1 MSFLSS
7 AAPKLAPWKVLLVDD
22 EPDIHDIT
30 KLTLSRFR
38 LDGRALT
45 FLHAYSGAEA
55 KEILARETDIALVFL
70 DVVMEKEDSGLEVA
84 RWMRKDLDNQFTRI
98 VLRTGQP
105 GQAPEERVI
114 VDYDINDYKEKT
126 ELDRTKL
133 FTTTFAALRAY
144 RDIMKVEE
152 ARRAQLNY
160 REGLERVIA
169 ASAHIF
175 QQRNLKDF
183 ASGLLQQVVALLR
196 LEQSMLLRLSGASVI
211 TGETEYE
218 ILAQIGD
225 LGGDVIGPELIA
237 QLDDARRNR
246 ISRLHGDTYVG
257 FFPNISGKASLLVL
271 KGVEEISD
279 IDAQLLE
286 VFCSGVAI
294 AFDNILLTQ
303 EITDTQAELI
313 LRLGDVVESRSNE
326 AGNHVR
332 RMSQVCHLLA
342 QASGMPEDETAVLM
356 HAAPMHDIGK
366 IATPDAVLLK
376 PGKLDAAEWEIM
388 KQHPTVGLSILDGSS
403 RPILKAAA
411 VIAHQHHEKF
421 DGSGYPQGLKG
432 HDIHLYARIVA
443 VADVFDALSHKRC
456 YKDAWPMEQVTG
468 PPARSGGP
476 PPRSGVCR
484 AADREYRQGG
494 RDQPPLAGLGVRPRF
509 CCSGVDPG
517 VQPRCAATNST
528 GVGPANR
535 KTGVRPLRRRAFPCA
550 GCAETAGD
558 SAAPAP
564 ARSPPSPSRPAARSP
579 GCTGYARPA
588 RCRRCR
594 AAS

>member
-7 AAPKLAPWKVLLVDD
+7 ATPKLAPWRILLVDD

-38 LDGRALT
+38 LEGRGLT

-55 KEILARETDIALVFL
+55 KEVLAKEKDIALVFL

-84 RWMRKDLDNQFTRI
+84 RWMRQDLDNQFTRI

-114 VDYDINDYKEKT
+114 VNYDINDYKEKT

-152 ARRAQLNY
+152 ARQQQLHY

-175 QQRNLKDF
+175 QARNLKDF
-183 ASGLLQQVVALLR
+183 ANGLLQQVVALLR
-196 LEQSMLLRLSGASVI
+196 LEQSMLVRLRGATAVS
-211 TGETEYE
+211 GETTYEVLAQIGQEEDSLLTPE
-218 ILAQIGD
+218 ILAQ
-225 LGGDVIGPELIA
+225 LK
-237 QLDDARRNR
+237 DAESNR
-246 ISRLHGDTYVG
+246 ISRMAGDTFVG
-257 FFPNISGKASLLVL
+257 YFPNSSGKASLLIL
-271 KGVEEISD
+271 KGVDDISEID
-279 IDAQLLE
+279 QKLLQI
-286 VFCSGVAI
+286 FCSGVAI

-313 LRLGDVVESRSNE
+313 MRLGDVVESRSNE

-332 RMSQVCHLLA
+332 RMAEFCHLLA
-342 QASGMPEDETAVLM
+342 TAAGMPEEETAVLK

-366 IATPDAVLLK
+366 IATPDSVLLK

-388 KQHPTVGLSILDGSS
+388 KQHPTVGLSILDGST

-421 DGSGYPQGLKG
+421 DGSGYPQGLVG
-432 HDIHLYARIVA
+432 HAIHEYARIVA
-443 VADVFDALSHKRC
+443 VADVFDALMHKRC
-456 YKDAWPMEQVTG
+456 YKDAWPVAQV
-468 PPARSGGP
+468 
-476 PPRSGVCR
+476 VEHM
-484 AADREYRQGG
+484 REVAGQHLDPKFVELLIANM
-494 RDQPPLAGLGVRPRF
+494 DQALAINERF
-509 CCSGVDPG
+509 PD
-517 VQPRCAATNST
+517 
-528 GVGPANR
+528 
-535 KTGVRPLRRRAFPCA
+535 
-550 GCAETAGD
+550 
-558 SAAPAP
+558 
-564 ARSPPSPSRPAARSP
+564 
-579 GCTGYARPA
+579 
-588 RCRRCR
+588 
-594 AAS
+594 

>member
-1 MSFLSS
+1 MPFLSS

-22 EPDIHDIT
+22 EPDIHDVT
-30 KLTLSRFR
+30 KLTLTRFR
-38 LDGRALT
+38 LDDRALT
-45 FLHAYSGAEA
+45 FLHAYTGTEA
-55 KEILARETDIALVFL
+55 KEILARESDIALVFL

-84 RWMRKDLDNQFTRI
+84 RWMRQELGNQFTRI

-152 ARRAQLNY
+152 ARLAAVNY
-160 REGLERVIA
+160 REGLERVIT

-183 ASGLLQQVVALLR
+183 ASGLLQQVVALLH

-225 LGGDVIGPELIA
+225 IGNDVISPELIA
-237 QLDDARRNR
+237 QLDEARHNR

-257 FFPNISGKASLLVL
+257 FFPNNSGKASLLVL
-271 KGVEEISD
+271 KGVEEISE
-279 IDAQLLE
+279 IDTQLLE

-294 AFDNILLTQ
+294 AFDNILLNQ

-313 LRLGDVVESRSNE
+313 LRLGDVVESRSHE

-332 RMSQVCHLLA
+332 RMAQVCYLLA
-342 QASGMPEDETAVLM
+342 QASGLPEDETAVLM

-366 IATPDAVLLK
+366 IATPDSVLLK
-376 PGKLDAAEWEIM
+376 PGKLTPDEWEIM
-388 KQHPTVGLSILDGSS
+388 KQHPTVGMSILEGSS

-411 VIAHQHHEKF
+411 VIAHQHHERF

-432 HDIHLYARIVA
+432 YDIHRYARIVA

-456 YKDAWPMEQVTG
+456 YKDAWPVEQVT
-468 PPARSGGP
+468 AHLREVSGHHLDP
-476 PPRSGVCR
+476 QYVELLI
-484 AADREYRQGG
+484 ANMDKA
-494 RDQPPLAGLGVRPRF
+494 
-509 CCSGVDPG
+509 VDI
-517 VQPRCAATNST
+517 
-528 GVGPANR
+528 NR
-535 KTGVRPLRRRAFPCA
+535 RWP
-550 GCAETAGD
+550 D
-558 SAAPAP
+558 
-564 ARSPPSPSRPAARSP
+564 
-579 GCTGYARPA
+579 
-588 RCRRCR
+588 
-594 AAS
+594 

>member
-1 MSFLSS
+1 MSFLSPS
-7 AAPKLAPWKVLLVDD
+7 APKVAPWKVLLVDD
-22 EPDIHDIT
+22 EPDIHDVT

-38 LDGRALT
+38 LDERPLG
-45 FLHAYSGAEA
+45 FLHAYSGAQA
-55 KEILARETDIALVFL
+55 KEILARETEIALVFL
-70 DVVMEKEDSGLEVA
+70 DVVMEREDSGLEVA
-84 RWMRKDLDNQFTRI
+84 RWMRKELDNQFTRI

-152 ARRAQLNY
+152 ARRAQTTY

-196 LEQSMLLRLSGASVI
+196 LEQSMLLRLSAASVI
-211 TGETEYE
+211 TGEAQYE
-218 ILAQIGD
+218 VLAQIGEA
-225 LGGDVIGPELIA
+225 GEIVITPELVA
-237 QLDDARRNR
+237 QLDDARHNR
-246 ISRLHGDTYVG
+246 ISRLHGNTYVG
-257 FFPNISGKASLLVL
+257 YFPNASGKASLLVL

-279 IDAQLLE
+279 IDAQLLQ

-294 AFDNILLTQ
+294 AFDNILLNQ

-313 LRLGDVVESRSNE
+313 LRLGDVVESRSHE

-332 RMSQVCHLLA
+332 RMAQVCHLLA
-342 QASGMPEDETAVLM
+342 QASGLPEDETAVLM

-376 PGKLDAAEWEIM
+376 PGKLTPDEWEIM

-411 VIAHQHHEKF
+411 VIAHQHHEKY
-421 DGSGYPQGLKG
+421 DGTGYPQGLVG
-432 HDIHLYARIVA
+432 ENIHKYARIVA
-443 VADVFDALSHKRC
+443 VADVFDALSHSRC
-456 YKDAWPMEQVTG
+456 YKDAWPIAQVT
-468 PPARSGGP
+468 AHL
-476 PPRSGVCR
+476 
-484 AADREYRQGG
+484 REVAGHHL
-494 RDQPPLAGLGVRPRF
+494 DPLYVELLIANMDKA
-509 CCSGVDPG
+509 VDI
-517 VQPRCAATNST
+517 N
-528 GVGPANR
+528 NR
-535 KTGVRPLRRRAFPCA
+535 WP
-550 GCAETAGD
+550 D
-558 SAAPAP
+558 
-564 ARSPPSPSRPAARSP
+564 
-579 GCTGYARPA
+579 
-588 RCRRCR
+588 
-594 AAS
+594 

>member
-7 AAPKLAPWKVLLVDD
+7 ASPKLAPWKILLVDD

-38 LDGRALT
+38 LDGRALS
-45 FLHAYSGAEA
+45 FVHAYSGAEA
-55 KEILARETDIALVFL
+55 KEVLARETDIALVFL

-84 RWMRKDLDNQFTRI
+84 RWMRQDLDNQFTRI

-114 VDYDINDYKEKT
+114 VNYDINDYKEKT

-183 ASGLLQQVVALLR
+183 ANGLLQQVVALLR
-196 LEQSMLLRLSGASVI
+196 LEHSMLLRLRGATAISG
-211 TGETEYE
+211 ENDYE
-218 ILAQIGD
+218 VLAQIGD
-225 LGGDVIGPELIA
+225 DDTTLLTPDVLA
-237 QLDDARRNR
+237 QLDDAKSNK
-246 ISRLHGDTYVG
+246 ISRVQGDTYVG
-257 FFPNISGKASLLVL
+257 YFPNSSGKASLLVL
-271 KGVEEISD
+271 KGVEEISE
-279 IDAQLLE
+279 IDAKLLE

-332 RMSQVCHLLA
+332 RMSEVCSLLA
-342 QASGMPEDETAVLM
+342 TAAGMSEEETAVLR

-388 KQHPTVGLSILDGSS
+388 KQHPTVGLSILDGSQ

-432 HDIHLYARIVA
+432 QDIHLYARIVA
-443 VADVFDALSHKRC
+443 VADVFDALMHKRC
-456 YKDAWPMEQVTG
+456 YKEAWPVDQVVTHL
-468 PPARSGGP
+468 
-476 PPRSGVCR
+476 
-484 AADREYRQGG
+484 REVAGHHLDPVYVELLCNNI
-494 RDQPPLAGLGVRPRF
+494 DKALAINERF
-509 CCSGVDPG
+509 PD
-517 VQPRCAATNST
+517 
-528 GVGPANR
+528 
-535 KTGVRPLRRRAFPCA
+535 
-550 GCAETAGD
+550 
-558 SAAPAP
+558 
-564 ARSPPSPSRPAARSP
+564 
-579 GCTGYARPA
+579 
-588 RCRRCR
+588 
-594 AAS
+594 

>member
-7 AAPKLAPWKVLLVDD
+7 ASPKLPPWKILLVDD

-30 KLTLSRFR
+30 KLTLTRFR
-38 LDGRALT
+38 LEGRGLS
-45 FLHAYSGAEA
+45 FVHAYSGAEA
-55 KEILARETDIALVFL
+55 KQVLARESDIALVFL
-70 DVVMEKEDSGLEVA
+70 DVVMEREDSGLEVA
-84 RWMRKDLDNQFTRI
+84 RWMREDLNNQFTRI

-114 VDYDINDYKEKT
+114 VNYDINDYKEKT

-196 LEQSMLLRLSGASVI
+196 LENSMLLRLRGASAI
-211 TGETEYE
+211 SGEHECEYE

-225 LGGDVIGPELIA
+225 EGSAILSPEVLA
-237 QLDDARRNR
+237 QLDEAESNK
-246 ISRLHGDTYVG
+246 ISRVQGDTYVG
-257 FFPNISGKASLLVL
+257 YFPNSSGKASLLVL
-271 KGVEEISD
+271 KGVEEISE
-279 IDAQLLE
+279 IDAKLLE

-332 RMSQVCHLLA
+332 RMSEICHLLA
-342 QASGMPEDETAVLM
+342 KAAGMSDDETAVLR

-388 KQHPTVGLSILDGSS
+388 KQHPAVGLSILDGSQ

-411 VIAHQHHEKF
+411 VIAHQHHEKY

-432 HDIHLYARIVA
+432 QDIHLYARIVA
-443 VADVFDALSHKRC
+443 VADVFDALMHKRC
-456 YKDAWPMEQVTG
+456 YKDAWPVEQVVAHLREVAG
-468 PPARSGGP
+468 QHLDP
-476 PPRSGVCR
+476 VYVELLCKNIDR
-484 AADREYRQGG
+484 A
-494 RDQPPLAGLGVRPRF
+494 LAINERF
-509 CCSGVDPG
+509 PD
-517 VQPRCAATNST
+517 
-528 GVGPANR
+528 
-535 KTGVRPLRRRAFPCA
+535 
-550 GCAETAGD
+550 
-558 SAAPAP
+558 
-564 ARSPPSPSRPAARSP
+564 
-579 GCTGYARPA
+579 
-588 RCRRCR
+588 
-594 AAS
+594 

>member
-45 FLHAYSGAEA
+45 FLHAYTGAEA
-55 KEILARETDIALVFL
+55 KEVLARESDIALVFL
-70 DVVMEKEDSGLEVA
+70 DVVMENDDSGLEVA
-84 RWMRKDLDNQFTRI
+84 RWMREDLGNQFTRI

-114 VDYDINDYKEKT
+114 VNYDINDYKEKT

-152 ARRAQLNY
+152 ARLLQVNY

-169 ASAHIF
+169 ASSHIF

-196 LEQSMLLRLSGASVI
+196 LEKSMLLRLSGASVI
-211 TGETEYE
+211 TGECEYE
-218 ILAQIGD
+218 VLAQIGD
-225 LGGDVIGPELIA
+225 ISEAMLGPELMA
-237 QLDDARRNR
+237 QLDDARSNR

-257 FFPNISGKASLLVL
+257 YFPNNSGKASLLVL
-271 KGVEEISD
+271 KGVEEIAD
-279 IDAQLLE
+279 IDAKLLE

-313 LRLGDVVESRSNE
+313 MRLGDVVESRSNE

-332 RMSQVCHLLA
+332 RMSQVCHMLA

-376 PGKLDAAEWEIM
+376 PGKLTPEEWEIM

-421 DGSGYPQGLKG
+421 DGSGYPQGLMG
-432 HDIHLYARIVA
+432 PDIHIYARIVA

-456 YKDAWPMEQVTG
+456 YKDAWPLEDVVSHL
-468 PPARSGGP
+468 REVSGKHLDP
-476 PPRSGVCR
+476 VFVELLIANID
-484 AADREYRQGG
+484 AA
-494 RDQPPLAGLGVRPRF
+494 
-509 CCSGVDPG
+509 VDI
-517 VQPRCAATNST
+517 
-528 GVGPANR
+528 NR
-535 KTGVRPLRRRAFPCA
+535 RWP
-550 GCAETAGD
+550 D
-558 SAAPAP
+558 
-564 ARSPPSPSRPAARSP
+564 
-579 GCTGYARPA
+579 
-588 RCRRCR
+588 
-594 AAS
+594 

>member
-38 LDGRALT
+38 LDGRALA

-55 KEILARETDIALVFL
+55 KEILAREQDIALVFL
-70 DVVMEKEDSGLEVA
+70 DVVMEREDSGLEVA
-84 RWMRKDLDNQFTRI
+84 RWMRQELDNQFTRI

-144 RDIMKVEE
+144 RDIMKVED
-152 ARRAQLNY
+152 ARRVQLTY

-175 QQRNLKDF
+175 QQRNLRDF
-183 ASGLLQQVVALLR
+183 ASGLLMQVVALLR
-196 LEQSMLLRLSGASVI
+196 LEQSMLLRVAGASVI
-211 TGETEYE
+211 TGESQYE
-218 ILAQIGD
+218 ILARIGEI
-225 LGGDVIGPELIA
+225 GGDVICPELIA

-257 FFPNISGKASLLVL
+257 YFPNSSGKASLLVL
-271 KGVEEISD
+271 KGVEEISE
-279 IDAQLLE
+279 IDVQLLD

-294 AFDNILLTQ
+294 AFDNILLNQ

-332 RMSQVCHLLA
+332 RMAQVCHLLA
-342 QASGMPEDETAVLM
+342 AESGMSEDETAVLM

-376 PGKLDAAEWEIM
+376 PGRLTPEEWDIM
-388 KQHPTVGLSILDGSS
+388 KQHPTVGLQILDGSQ

-411 VIAHQHHEKF
+411 VIAHQHHEKW

-432 HDIHLYARIVA
+432 EQIHPYARIVA
-443 VADVFDALSHKRC
+443 VADVFDALTHERC
-456 YKDAWPMEQVTG
+456 YKKAWPVEQV
-468 PPARSGGP
+468 R
-476 PPRSGVCR
+476 
-484 AADREYRQGG
+484 DYLREV
-494 RDQPPLAGLGVRPRF
+494 AGHHL
-509 CCSGVDPG
+509 DPHY
-517 VQPRCAATNST
+517 VNLLIRNIDKATEI
-528 GVGPANR
+528 NR
-535 KTGVRPLRRRAFPCA
+535 LWP
-550 GCAETAGD
+550 D
-558 SAAPAP
+558 
-564 ARSPPSPSRPAARSP
+564 
-579 GCTGYARPA
+579 
-588 RCRRCR
+588 
-594 AAS
+594 

>member
-1 MSFLSS
+1 MPFLSA
-7 AAPKLAPWKVLLVDD
+7 AAPKLTPWKVLLVDD

-45 FLHAYSGAEA
+45 FVHAYSGAEA
-55 KEILARETDIALVFL
+55 KQVLARENDIALVFL

-84 RWMRKDLDNQFTRI
+84 RWMRQDLGNQFTRI

-144 RDIMKVEE
+144 RDIMKVED
-152 ARRAQLNY
+152 ARRVQLTY

-183 ASGLLQQVVALLR
+183 ASGLLLQVVALLR
-196 LEQSMLLRLSGASVI
+196 LEQSMLLRLAGASVI
-211 TGETEYE
+211 TGQSQYE
-218 ILAQIGD
+218 ILARIGD
-225 LGGDVIGPELIA
+225 MDSDVISPELIA
-237 QLDDARRNR
+237 QLDHARSNR
-246 ISRLHGDTYVG
+246 ISKLHGDTYVG
-257 FFPNISGKASLLVL
+257 YFPNNSGKASLLVL
-271 KGVEEISD
+271 KGVDEISE
-279 IDAQLLE
+279 IDSQLLE

-294 AFDNILLTQ
+294 AFDNILLNQ

-342 QASGMPEDETAVLM
+342 QASGLSEDETAVLM

-376 PGKLDAAEWEIM
+376 PGRLTPEEWEIM
-388 KQHPTVGLSILDGSS
+388 KQHPTVGLQILDGST

-411 VIAHQHHEKF
+411 VIAHQHHEKY

-432 HDIHLYARIVA
+432 EDIHPYARIVA
-443 VADVFDALSHKRC
+443 VADVFDALSHERC
-456 YKDAWPMEQVTG
+456 YKEAWPVQQVTEYL
-468 PPARSGGP
+468 REVSGKHLDP
-476 PPRSGVCR
+476 V
-484 AADREYRQGG
+484 Y
-494 RDQPPLAGLGVRPRF
+494 
-509 CCSGVDPG
+509 VDLLLKNMDKA
-517 VQPRCAATNST
+517 VDI
-528 GVGPANR
+528 NR
-535 KTGVRPLRRRAFPCA
+535 RWP
-550 GCAETAGD
+550 D
-558 SAAPAP
+558 
-564 ARSPPSPSRPAARSP
+564 
-579 GCTGYARPA
+579 
-588 RCRRCR
+588 
-594 AAS
+594 

>member
-1 MSFLSS
+1 MSFLSQGAS
-7 AAPKLAPWKVLLVDD
+7 KVSPWKVLLVDD

-38 LDGRALT
+38 LDGRPLT
-45 FLHAYSGAEA
+45 FLHAYNTAQA
-55 KEILARETDIALVFL
+55 KQVLASESDIALVFL
-70 DVVMEKEDSGLEVA
+70 DVVMDTEDSGLEVA
-84 RWMRKDLDNQFTRI
+84 RWMRQDLGNQFTRI

-152 ARRAQLNY
+152 ARRTQASY

-196 LEQSMLLRLSGASVI
+196 LEQSVLLRLRGASVI
-211 TGETEYE
+211 RGADEYE

-225 LGGDVIGPELIA
+225 MGDILGEQDLIE
-237 QLDDARRNR
+237 QLNEAHQNR
-246 ISRLHGDTYVG
+246 ISRLHGDTFVG
-257 FFPNISGKASLLVL
+257 YFPNSSSGKASLLVL
-271 KGVEEISD
+271 KGV
-279 IDAQLLE
+279 DAVSELDEKLLE

-294 AFDNILLTQ
+294 AFDNILLNQ

-332 RMSQVCHLLA
+332 RMAQVCQLLGQKA
-342 QASGMPEDETAVLM
+342 GMPEEETAILM
-356 HAAPMHDIGK
+356 HASPMHDIGK

-376 PGKLDAAEWEIM
+376 PGKLTPEEWEVM
-388 KQHPTVGLSILDGSS
+388 KQHPAVGLSILDGSQ

-411 VIAHQHHEKF
+411 VIAHQHHEKY
-421 DGSGYPQGLKG
+421 DGTGYPQGLKG
-432 HDIHLYARIVA
+432 EAIHPYARIVA
-443 VADVFDALSHKRC
+443 VADVFDALMHKRV
-456 YKDAWPMEQVTG
+456 YKDAWPVERVTEHL
-468 PPARSGGP
+468 
-476 PPRSGVCR
+476 
-484 AADREYRQGG
+484 REVAGHHLDPKYVGLLI
-494 RDQPPLAGLGVRPRF
+494 DNIDEALAITRRF
-509 CCSGVDPG
+509 PD
-517 VQPRCAATNST
+517 
-528 GVGPANR
+528 
-535 KTGVRPLRRRAFPCA
+535 
-550 GCAETAGD
+550 
-558 SAAPAP
+558 
-564 ARSPPSPSRPAARSP
+564 
-579 GCTGYARPA
+579 
-588 RCRRCR
+588 
-594 AAS
+594 

>member
-22 EPDIHDIT
+22 EPDIHDVT

-38 LDGRALT
+38 LDDRSLT
-45 FLHAYSGAEA
+45 FLHAYNGAEA

-84 RWMRKDLDNQFTRI
+84 RWMRKDHGNQFTRI

-152 ARRAQLNY
+152 ARLTQLNY

-218 ILAQIGD
+218 ILASIGN
-225 LGGDVIGPELIA
+225 LGRDVICPQLIA

-257 FFPNISGKASLLVL
+257 YFPNNSGKASLLVL

-279 IDAQLLE
+279 MDTQLLE

-294 AFDNILLTQ
+294 AFDNILLNQ

-332 RMSQVCHLLA
+332 RMSQICYLLA
-342 QASGMPEDETAVLM
+342 RASGLPDDETAVLM

-366 IATPDAVLLK
+366 IATPDSVLLK

-456 YKDAWPMEQVTG
+456 YKDAWPVEQVT
-468 PPARSGGP
+468 AYLREVSGHH
-476 PPRSGVCR
+476 
-484 AADREYRQGG
+484 
-494 RDQPPLAGLGVRPRF
+494 L
-509 CCSGVDPG
+509 DP
-517 VQPRCAATNST
+517 VY
-528 GVGPANR
+528 VELLIANID
-535 KTGVRPLRRRAFPCA
+535 KAIAINKNWP
-550 GCAETAGD
+550 D
-558 SAAPAP
+558 
-564 ARSPPSPSRPAARSP
+564 
-579 GCTGYARPA
+579 
-588 RCRRCR
+588 
-594 AAS
+594 

>member
-1 MSFLSS
+1 MSFLST

-55 KEILARETDIALVFL
+55 KEVLAREENIALVFL
-70 DVVMEKEDSGLEVA
+70 DVVMEREDSGLEVA
-84 RWMRKDLDNQFTRI
+84 RWMRQDLDNQFTRI

-144 RDIMKVEE
+144 RDIMKVED
-152 ARRAQLNY
+152 ARRVQQSY

-169 ASAHIF
+169 ASSHIF

-196 LEQSMLLRLSGASVI
+196 LEQSMLLRLKGASVI
-211 TGETEYE
+211 TGESQYE
-218 ILAQIGD
+218 VLARIGD
-225 LGGDVIGPELIA
+225 FGSGAGNEAIGPELLA
-237 QLDDARRNR
+237 QLDDARHNR
-246 ISRLHGDTYVG
+246 ISKLHGDTYVG
-257 FFPNISGKASLLVL
+257 YFPNSSGKASLLVL
-271 KGVEEISD
+271 HGVEEISE

-294 AFDNILLTQ
+294 AFDNILLNQ

-332 RMSQVCHLLA
+332 RMSQVCHMLA
-342 QASGMPEDETAVLM
+342 QASGMPEDETATLM
-356 HAAPMHDIGK
+356 HAAPMHDVGK

-376 PGKLDAAEWEIM
+376 PGRLSPEEWDIM
-388 KQHPTVGLSILDGSS
+388 KQHPTVGLQILDGST

-421 DGSGYPQGLKG
+421 DGTGYPQGLKG
-432 HDIHLYARIVA
+432 EDIHPYARIVA
-443 VADVFDALSHKRC
+443 VADVFDALSHERC
-456 YKDAWPMEQVTG
+456 YKEAWPIEQVT
-468 PPARSGGP
+468 
-476 PPRSGVCR
+476 
-484 AADREYRQGG
+484 DYLREVAGKHLDPYYVDLLIKNIDKAVEINRQWP
-494 RDQPPLAGLGVRPRF
+494 D
-509 CCSGVDPG
+509 
-517 VQPRCAATNST
+517 
-528 GVGPANR
+528 
-535 KTGVRPLRRRAFPCA
+535 
-550 GCAETAGD
+550 
-558 SAAPAP
+558 
-564 ARSPPSPSRPAARSP
+564 
-579 GCTGYARPA
+579 
-588 RCRRCR
+588 
-594 AAS
+594 

>member
-38 LDGRALT
+38 LDGRALS
-45 FLHAYSGAEA
+45 FLHAYNGAEA
-55 KEILARETDIALVFL
+55 KEVLAREPDIALVFL

-84 RWMRKDLDNQFTRI
+84 RWMRRDLDNQFTRI

-152 ARRAQLNY
+152 ARRVQHNY

-169 ASAHIF
+169 ASSHIF

-196 LEQSMLLRLSGASVI
+196 LEQSMLLRLKGASVI
-211 TGETEYE
+211 AGESQYE
-218 ILAQIGD
+218 VLAQIGD
-225 LGGDVIGPELIA
+225 IDGDVISPELIA
-237 QLDDARRNR
+237 QLDEARSNR
-246 ISRLHGDTYVG
+246 ISKLQGDTYVG
-257 FFPNISGKASLLVL
+257 YFPNISGKASLLVL
-271 KGVEEISD
+271 KGVEEICE

-286 VFCSGVAI
+286 VFCKGVAI
-294 AFDNILLTQ
+294 AFDNILLNQ

-332 RMSQVCHLLA
+332 RMSQICHLLA
-342 QASGMPEDETAVLM
+342 QESGLSEDETAVLM

-376 PGKLDAAEWEIM
+376 PGRLTPEEWEVM
-388 KQHPTVGLSILDGSS
+388 KQHPTVGLQILDGSQ

-421 DGSGYPQGLKG
+421 DGTGYPQGLKG
-432 HDIHLYARIVA
+432 EQIHPYARIVA
-443 VADVFDALSHKRC
+443 VADVFDALSHERC
-456 YKDAWPMEQVTG
+456 YKQAWPAEKVTEYL
-468 PPARSGGP
+468 
-476 PPRSGVCR
+476 
-484 AADREYRQGG
+484 REV
-494 RDQPPLAGLGVRPRF
+494 AGHHL
-509 CCSGVDPG
+509 DPHY
-517 VQPRCAATNST
+517 VNILIKNMDKAIEI
-528 GVGPANR
+528 NR
-535 KTGVRPLRRRAFPCA
+535 RWP
-550 GCAETAGD
+550 D
-558 SAAPAP
+558 
-564 ARSPPSPSRPAARSP
+564 
-579 GCTGYARPA
+579 
-588 RCRRCR
+588 
-594 AAS
+594 

>member
-22 EPDIHDIT
+22 EPDIHDVT
-30 KLTLSRFR
+30 KLTLTRFR
-38 LDGRALT
+38 LDERALT

-70 DVVMEKEDSGLEVA
+70 DVVMEKENSGLEVA
-84 RWMRKDLDNQFTRI
+84 RWMRKDLNNQFTRI

-144 RDIMKVEE
+144 RDIMKVED

-196 LEQSMLLRLSGASVI
+196 FEQSMLLRLSGASLI
-211 TGETEYE
+211 SGDTEYE
-218 ILAQIGD
+218 VLAQIGD
-225 LGGDVIGPELIA
+225 LGSEVIGPALLA
-237 QLDDARRNR
+237 QLDDARHNR

-257 FFPNISGKASLLVL
+257 YFPNHSGKASLLVL
-271 KGVEEISD
+271 KGVDEISD

-294 AFDNILLTQ
+294 AFDNILLNQ

-313 LRLGDVVESRSNE
+313 LRLGDVVESRSHE

-342 QASGMPEDETAVLM
+342 LASGLPEDETAVLM

-376 PGKLDAAEWEIM
+376 PGKLTPEEWEIM
-388 KQHPTVGLSILDGSS
+388 KQHPTVGLSILDGST

-411 VIAHQHHEKF
+411 VIAHQHHEKY
-421 DGSGYPQGLKG
+421 DGTGYPQGLKG
-432 HDIHLYARIVA
+432 LDIHPYARIVA

-456 YKDAWPMEQVTG
+456 YKEAWPIEQVVG
-468 PPARSGGP
+468 HL
-476 PPRSGVCR
+476 
-484 AADREYRQGG
+484 REVAGHHLDPHYVELLIANI
-494 RDQPPLAGLGVRPRF
+494 DQA
-509 CCSGVDPG
+509 VDI
-517 VQPRCAATNST
+517 
-528 GVGPANR
+528 NR
-535 KTGVRPLRRRAFPCA
+535 RWP
-550 GCAETAGD
+550 D
-558 SAAPAP
+558 
-564 ARSPPSPSRPAARSP
+564 
-579 GCTGYARPA
+579 
-588 RCRRCR
+588 
-594 AAS
+594 

>member
-1 MSFLSS
+1 MPFLS

-38 LDGRALT
+38 LDERALT

-55 KEILARETDIALVFL
+55 KEVLSRESDIALVFL
-70 DVVMEKEDSGLEVA
+70 DVVMENDDSGLEVA
-84 RWMRKDLDNQFTRI
+84 RWMRQDLNNRFTRI

-114 VDYDINDYKEKT
+114 VNYDINDYKEKT

-144 RDIMKVEE
+144 RDIMQVEQ
-152 ARRAQLNY
+152 ARRAQATY

-196 LEQSMLLRLSGASVI
+196 LEQSMLVRLAGASAI
-211 TGETEYE
+211 SGESEYE
-218 ILAQIGD
+218 VLAQIGD
-225 LGGDVIGPELIA
+225 GGLLLGPELLA
-237 QLDDARRNR
+237 QLDDARSNR

-257 FFPNISGKASLLVL
+257 YFPNSSGKASLLVL
-271 KGVEEISD
+271 KGVHEISD

-294 AFDNILLTQ
+294 AFDNILLNQ

-313 LRLGDVVESRSNE
+313 FRLGDVVESRSSE

-332 RMSQVCHLLA
+332 RMSQICHLLA
-342 QASGMPEDETAVLM
+342 LKSGLPEDETAVLM
-356 HAAPMHDIGK
+356 HASPMHDIGK

-376 PGKLDAAEWEIM
+376 PGKLDEAEWAIM
-388 KQHPTVGLSILDGSS
+388 RQHPTVGLAILDGSA

-411 VIAHQHHEKF
+411 VIAHQHHEKY

-432 HDIHLYARIVA
+432 EDIHLYARIVA

-456 YKDAWPMEQVTG
+456 YKEAWPIEQVV
-468 PPARSGGP
+468 AHL
-476 PPRSGVCR
+476 
-484 AADREYRQGG
+484 
-494 RDQPPLAGLGVRPRF
+494 RDVAGKHLDPTL
-509 CCSGVDPG
+509 VD
-517 VQPRCAATNST
+517 VL
-528 GVGPANR
+528 VANIDDAVSINQR
-535 KTGVRPLRRRAFPCA
+535 WP
-550 GCAETAGD
+550 D
-558 SAAPAP
+558 
-564 ARSPPSPSRPAARSP
+564 
-579 GCTGYARPA
+579 
-588 RCRRCR
+588 
-594 AAS
+594 

>member
-1 MSFLSS
+1 MTFLAAAS
-7 AAPKLAPWKVLLVDD
+7 APKLAPWKVLLVDD

-30 KLTLSRFR
+30 KLTLNRFR

-45 FLHAYSGAEA
+45 FLHAYSGQEA
-55 KEILARETDIALVFL
+55 KHILASESDIALVFL
-70 DVVMEKEDSGLEVA
+70 DVVMEAEDSGLEVA
-84 RWMRKDLDNQFTRI
+84 RWMREDLNNQFTRI

-114 VDYDINDYKEKT
+114 VNYDINDYKEKT

-144 RDIMKVEE
+144 RDIMQVEQ
-152 ARRAQLNY
+152 ARRVQMSY

-196 LEQSMLLRLSGASVI
+196 LEQSMLLRVSGASLVS
-211 TGETEYE
+211 GETEYE
-218 ILAQIGD
+218 VLAQIGD
-225 LGGDVIGPELIA
+225 IGANVVGPDLLA
-237 QLDDARRNR
+237 QLDEARSNR

-257 FFPNISGKASLLVL
+257 YFPNSSGKASLLVL

-313 LRLGDVVESRSNE
+313 LRLGDVVESRSSE

-332 RMSQVCHLLA
+332 RMSQICHLLA
-342 QASGMPEDETAVLM
+342 EVSGLPEDETAVLM

-376 PGKLDAAEWEIM
+376 PGKLTPEEWAIM
-388 KQHPTVGLSILDGSS
+388 QQHPEVGLSILDGSQ

-411 VIAHQHHEKF
+411 VIAHQHHEKY

-432 HDIHLYARIVA
+432 EAIHRYARIVA
-443 VADVFDALSHKRC
+443 VADVFDALCHKRC
-456 YKDAWPMEQVTG
+456 YKEAWPIERVLDHLRDVAGAHLDPQYVDLLI
-468 PPARSGGP
+468 AHID
-476 PPRSGVCR
+476 R
-484 AADREYRQGG
+484 AVEI
-494 RDQPPLAGLGVRPRF
+494 
-509 CCSGVDPG
+509 
-517 VQPRCAATNST
+517 
-528 GVGPANR
+528 NR
-535 KTGVRPLRRRAFPCA
+535 RWP
-550 GCAETAGD
+550 D
-558 SAAPAP
+558 
-564 ARSPPSPSRPAARSP
+564 
-579 GCTGYARPA
+579 
-588 RCRRCR
+588 
-594 AAS
+594 

>member
-1 MSFLSS
+1 MAFLS
-7 AAPKLAPWKVLLVDD
+7 AAPKVAPWKVLLVDD
-22 EPDIHDIT
+22 EPDVHDIT

-38 LDGRALT
+38 LDGRPLT
-45 FLHAYSGAEA
+45 FLHAYSGPEA
-55 KEILARETDIALVFL
+55 KEVLAREKDIALVFL
-70 DVVMEKEDSGLEVA
+70 DVVMEREDSGLEIA
-84 RWMRKDLDNQFTRI
+84 RWMRQDLGNQFTRI

-152 ARRAQLNY
+152 ARRAQANY

-175 QQRNLKDF
+175 KQRNLKDF

-196 LEQSMLLRLSGASVI
+196 LEQSMLLRVAGASLI
-211 TGETEYE
+211 TGESRYE

-225 LGGDVIGPELIA
+225 LGGEIIGPELVA
-237 QLDDARRNR
+237 QLDEARANR
-246 ISRLHGDTYVG
+246 ISKLHGDTYVG
-257 FFPNISGKASLLVL
+257 YFPNSSGKASLLVL
-271 KGVEEISD
+271 RGVEEISE

-294 AFDNILLTQ
+294 AFDNILLNQ

-332 RMSQVCHLLA
+332 RMAQVCQLLA
-342 QASGMPEDETAVLM
+342 REAGLPEDETAVLM

-366 IATPDAVLLK
+366 IATPDSVLLK
-376 PGKLDAAEWEIM
+376 PGKLTPEEWEIM
-388 KQHPTVGLSILDGSS
+388 KQHPAVGLSILQGSQ

-411 VIAHQHHEKF
+411 VIAHQHHEKY
-421 DGSGYPQGLKG
+421 DGSGYPQGLSG
-432 HDIHLYARIVA
+432 EQIHPYARIVA

-456 YKDAWPMEQVTG
+456 YKDAWPVEKVTEYL
-468 PPARSGGP
+468 RE
-476 PPRSGVCR
+476 
-484 AADREYRQGG
+484 AAGHHLD
-494 RDQPPLAGLGVRPRF
+494 PRF
-509 CCSGVDPG
+509 VDLLIKNIDHA
-517 VQPRCAATNST
+517 VQI
-528 GVGPANR
+528 NR
-535 KTGVRPLRRRAFPCA
+535 NWP
-550 GCAETAGD
+550 D
-558 SAAPAP
+558 
-564 ARSPPSPSRPAARSP
+564 
-579 GCTGYARPA
+579 
-588 RCRRCR
+588 
-594 AAS
+594 

>member
-1 MSFLSS
+1 
-7 AAPKLAPWKVLLVDD
+7 LLVDD
-22 EPDIHDIT
+22 EPDIHDVT
-30 KLTLSRFR
+30 KLTLTRFR

-55 KEILARETDIALVFL
+55 KEVLAREKDIALVFL
-70 DVVMEKEDSGLEVA
+70 DVVMEQEDSGLEVA
-84 RWMRKDLDNQFTRI
+84 RWMRQELDNQFTRI

-114 VDYDINDYKEKT
+114 VNYDINDYKEKT

-152 ARRAQLNY
+152 ARIAQANY
-160 REGLERVIA
+160 REGLERVIE

-183 ASGLLQQVVALLR
+183 ANGLLQQVVALLR
-196 LEQSMLLRLSGASVI
+196 LENSMLLRLRAATAISG
-211 TGETEYE
+211 ENEYE
-218 ILAQIGD
+218 VLAQIGD
-225 LGGDVIGPELIA
+225 EGTSILTPDLLNQLHAA
-237 QLDDARRNR
+237 QSNR
-246 ISRLHGDTYVG
+246 ISKLEGDTYVG
-257 FFPNISGKASLLVL
+257 YFPNASGKVSLLVL
-271 KGVEEISD
+271 KGVEEISE
-279 IDAQLLE
+279 IDAKLLQ

-332 RMSQVCHLLA
+332 RMSEICHMLA
-342 QASGMPEDETAVLM
+342 LESGMPEEETAVLK

-388 KQHPTVGLSILDGSS
+388 KQHPAVGLSILDGSQ

-411 VIAHQHHEKF
+411 VIAHQHHEKY

-432 HDIHLYARIVA
+432 EDIHLYARIVA
-443 VADVFDALSHKRC
+443 VADVFDALMHKRC
-456 YKDAWPMEQVTG
+456 YKDAWPVQEVVSHLREVAG
-468 PPARSGGP
+468 KHLDPAY
-476 PPRSGVCR
+476 VEVLVKNIDK
-484 AADREYRQGG
+484 A
-494 RDQPPLAGLGVRPRF
+494 LAINERF
-509 CCSGVDPG
+509 PD
-517 VQPRCAATNST
+517 
-528 GVGPANR
+528 
-535 KTGVRPLRRRAFPCA
+535 
-550 GCAETAGD
+550 
-558 SAAPAP
+558 
-564 ARSPPSPSRPAARSP
+564 
-579 GCTGYARPA
+579 
-588 RCRRCR
+588 
-594 AAS
+594 

>member
-1 MSFLSS
+1 MPFLSN

-45 FLHAYSGAEA
+45 FLHAYTGEEA
-55 KEILARETDIALVFL
+55 KEVLTRETDIALVFL
-70 DVVMEKEDSGLEVA
+70 DVVMEREDSGLEVA
-84 RWMRKDLDNQFTRI
+84 RWMRRDLNNQFTRI

-144 RDIMKVEE
+144 RDIMQVEE
-152 ARRAQLNY
+152 ARRTQMSY

-196 LEQSMLLRLSGASVI
+196 LEQSMLLRLAGASLV
-211 TGETEYE
+211 TGESEYE
-218 ILAQIGD
+218 VLAQIGD
-225 LGGDVIGPELIA
+225 MGPSIVGPELIA
-237 QLDDARRNR
+237 QLDDARSNR
-246 ISRLHGDTYVG
+246 ISKLHGDTYVG
-257 FFPNISGKASLLVL
+257 YFPNSSGKASLLVL
-271 KGVEEISD
+271 RGVEEISD
-279 IDAQLLE
+279 IDAKLLE

-313 LRLGDVVESRSNE
+313 LRLGDVVESRSSE

-342 QASGMPEDETAVLM
+342 QASGLPEDETAVLM

-366 IATPDAVLLK
+366 IGTPDAVLLK
-376 PGKLDAAEWEIM
+376 PGKLNAEEWEIM
-388 KQHPTVGLSILDGSS
+388 KQHPVVGLSILDGST

-432 HDIHLYARIVA
+432 DDIHRYARIVA

-456 YKDAWPMEQVTG
+456 YKEAWPNDDVITHLREV
-468 PPARSGGP
+468 SGHH
-476 PPRSGVCR
+476 
-484 AADREYRQGG
+484 
-494 RDQPPLAGLGVRPRF
+494 L
-509 CCSGVDPG
+509 DPQY
-517 VQPRCAATNST
+517 VELLI
-528 GVGPANR
+528 ANID
-535 KTGVRPLRRRAFPCA
+535 KALEINRRWP
-550 GCAETAGD
+550 D
-558 SAAPAP
+558 
-564 ARSPPSPSRPAARSP
+564 
-579 GCTGYARPA
+579 
-588 RCRRCR
+588 
-594 AAS
+594 

>member
-1 MSFLSS
+1 MAFLS
-7 AAPKLAPWKVLLVDD
+7 AAPKVAPWKVLLVDD
-22 EPDIHDIT
+22 EPDVHDIT

-38 LDGRALT
+38 LDGRPLT
-45 FLHAYSGAEA
+45 FLHAYSGPEA
-55 KEILARETDIALVFL
+55 KEVLAREKDIALVFL
-70 DVVMEKEDSGLEVA
+70 DVVMEREDSGLEIA
-84 RWMRKDLDNQFTRI
+84 RWMRQDLGNQFTRI

-152 ARRAQLNY
+152 ARRTQANY

-175 QQRNLKDF
+175 KQRNLKDF

-196 LEQSMLLRLSGASVI
+196 LEQSMLLRVAGASLI
-211 TGETEYE
+211 TGESRYE

-225 LGGDVIGPELIA
+225 LGGEIIGPELVA
-237 QLDDARRNR
+237 QLDEARANR
-246 ISRLHGDTYVG
+246 ISKLHGDTYVG
-257 FFPNISGKASLLVL
+257 YFPNSSGKASLLVL
-271 KGVEEISD
+271 RGVEEISE

-294 AFDNILLTQ
+294 AFDNILLNQ

-332 RMSQVCHLLA
+332 RMAQVCQLLA
-342 QASGMPEDETAVLM
+342 REAGLPEDETAVLM

-366 IATPDAVLLK
+366 IATPDSVLLK
-376 PGKLDAAEWEIM
+376 PGKLTPEEWEIM
-388 KQHPTVGLSILDGSS
+388 KQHPAVGLSILQGSQ

-411 VIAHQHHEKF
+411 VIAHQHHEKY
-421 DGSGYPQGLKG
+421 DGSGYPQGLSG
-432 HDIHLYARIVA
+432 EQIHPYARIVA

-456 YKDAWPMEQVTG
+456 YKDAWPVEKVTEYL
-468 PPARSGGP
+468 RE
-476 PPRSGVCR
+476 
-484 AADREYRQGG
+484 AAGHHLD
-494 RDQPPLAGLGVRPRF
+494 PRF
-509 CCSGVDPG
+509 VDLLIKNIDQA
-517 VQPRCAATNST
+517 VQI
-528 GVGPANR
+528 NR
-535 KTGVRPLRRRAFPCA
+535 NWP
-550 GCAETAGD
+550 D
-558 SAAPAP
+558 
-564 ARSPPSPSRPAARSP
+564 
-579 GCTGYARPA
+579 
-588 RCRRCR
+588 
-594 AAS
+594 

>member
-7 AAPKLAPWKVLLVDD
+7 ATPKLAPWRILLVDD

-38 LDGRALT
+38 LEGRSLA

-55 KEILARETDIALVFL
+55 KEVLAKEKDIALVFL
-70 DVVMEKEDSGLEVA
+70 DVVMEREDSGLEVA
-84 RWMRKDLDNQFTRI
+84 RWLREDLDNQFTRI

-114 VDYDINDYKEKT
+114 VNYDINDYKEKT

-152 ARRAQLNY
+152 ARQQQMHY

-175 QQRNLKDF
+175 QARNLKDF
-183 ASGLLQQVVALLR
+183 ANGLLQQVVALLR
-196 LEQSMLLRLSGASVI
+196 LEHSMLVRLRGASAVS
-211 TGETEYE
+211 GEHDYE
-218 ILAQIGD
+218 VLAQIGQD
-225 LGGDVIGPELIA
+225 EDSLLTPELLA
-237 QLDDARRNR
+237 QLKDAERNR
-246 ISRLHGDTYVG
+246 ISRMAGDTFVG
-257 FFPNISGKASLLVL
+257 YFPNSSGKASLLVL
-271 KGVEEISD
+271 KGVDEISE
-279 IDAQLLE
+279 IDQKLLE
-286 VFCSGVAI
+286 IFCSGVAI

-313 LRLGDVVESRSNE
+313 MRLGDVVESRSNE

-332 RMSQVCHLLA
+332 RMAEFCHLLA
-342 QASGMPEDETAVLM
+342 SASGMPEDETAVLK

-366 IATPDAVLLK
+366 IATPDSVLLK

-388 KQHPTVGLSILDGSS
+388 KQHPTVGLSILDGSQ

-432 HDIHLYARIVA
+432 HAIHEYARIVA
-443 VADVFDALSHKRC
+443 VSDVFDALMHKRC
-456 YKDAWPMEQVTG
+456 YKDAWPVEKAVEHM
-468 PPARSGGP
+468 
-476 PPRSGVCR
+476 
-484 AADREYRQGG
+484 REVAGTHL
-494 RDQPPLAGLGVRPRF
+494 DPKFVELLIANMDKALAINERF
-509 CCSGVDPG
+509 PD
-517 VQPRCAATNST
+517 
-528 GVGPANR
+528 
-535 KTGVRPLRRRAFPCA
+535 
-550 GCAETAGD
+550 
-558 SAAPAP
+558 
-564 ARSPPSPSRPAARSP
+564 
-579 GCTGYARPA
+579 
-588 RCRRCR
+588 
-594 AAS
+594 

>member
-7 AAPKLAPWKVLLVDD
+7 AAPKLTPWKVLLVDD

-38 LDGRALT
+38 LDGRALS
-45 FLHAYSGAEA
+45 FVHAYSGAEA
-55 KEILARETDIALVFL
+55 KEVLQRETDIALVFL

-84 RWMRKDLDNQFTRI
+84 RWMREDLNNQFTRI

-114 VDYDINDYKEKT
+114 VNYDINDYKEKT

-144 RDIMKVEE
+144 RDIMKVED
-152 ARRAQLNY
+152 ARRVQLNY

-211 TGETEYE
+211 TGESEYE

-225 LGGDVIGPELIA
+225 MGDTVFGPELMA
-237 QLDDARRNR
+237 QLDDARSNR

-257 FFPNISGKASLLVL
+257 YFPNASGKASLLVL
-271 KGVEEISD
+271 RGVEEISD

-313 LRLGDVVESRSNE
+313 LRLGDVVESRSHE

-332 RMSQVCHLLA
+332 RMSQVCHMLA
-342 QASGMPEDETAVLM
+342 QKSGMPDDETATLM

-376 PGKLDAAEWEIM
+376 PGKLDAEEWEIM
-388 KQHPTVGLSILDGSS
+388 KQHPTVGLSILDGST

-411 VIAHQHHEKF
+411 VIAHQHHEKY

-432 HDIHLYARIVA
+432 TDIHLYARIVA

-456 YKDAWPMEQVTG
+456 YKEAWPVDQVVSHL
-468 PPARSGGP
+468 REVSGHH
-476 PPRSGVCR
+476 
-484 AADREYRQGG
+484 
-494 RDQPPLAGLGVRPRF
+494 L
-509 CCSGVDPG
+509 DP
-517 VQPRCAATNST
+517 VFVELLINNIDEA
-528 GVGPANR
+528 VEINR
-535 KTGVRPLRRRAFPCA
+535 RWP
-550 GCAETAGD
+550 D
-558 SAAPAP
+558 
-564 ARSPPSPSRPAARSP
+564 
-579 GCTGYARPA
+579 
-588 RCRRCR
+588 
-594 AAS
+594 